1 MQSDDESDDDTF
13 ESSQGG
19 SRNFVPVK
27 DSLLF
32 GDTGKY
38 DWFILLYWWEN
49 DIVYQTAN
57 RGIKFVEFANARL
70 SIYLENS

>member
-38 DWFILLYWWEN
+38 DWFILLY
-49 DIVYQTAN
+49 
-57 RGIKFVEFANARL
+57 
-70 SIYLENS
+70 